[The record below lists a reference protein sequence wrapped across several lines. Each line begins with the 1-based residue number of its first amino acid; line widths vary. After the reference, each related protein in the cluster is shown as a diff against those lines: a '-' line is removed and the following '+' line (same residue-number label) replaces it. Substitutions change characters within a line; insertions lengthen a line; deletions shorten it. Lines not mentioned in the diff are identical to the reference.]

1 VPRLGVRGEGNQLTD
16 ILWQWAL
23 PGMAVLTASLL
34 QSAVGFGYTLFL
46 LPLLLVMGYAPFEI
60 VVVTA
65 IVSSLA
71 QRIFILTHLHR
82 AVDWRT
88 LAPMMLIGLAAIP
101 MGICLL
107 CQVSSQTQS
116 TIKQIIGGCILLLL
130 LLQWF
135 GRVAPR
141 DSISRGW
148 GYLAAFFSGLL
159 TGFANIGGPPMALWL
174 LAHRWSNEKMRI
186 TIPTFSLAFVPVQL
200 VMLLMIFG
208 RPVLEAGGKAI
219 IFTPAVLLGAWLGLR
234 AGGKLNKRQLRLAV
248 HLLLLTVAMIAVL
261 GSFFKG

>member
-1 VPRLGVRGEGNQLTD
+1 MLRLGVSGEENQLTD
-16 ILWQWAL
+16 IVGQWVL
-23 PGMAVLTASLL
+23 PGMVVLMAGLL

-46 LPLLLVMGYAPFEI
+46 LPLLLVMGYGPFET

-65 IVSSLA
+65 IVSSLG

-82 AVDWRT
+82 AVDWRA
-88 LAPMMLIGLAAIP
+88 LVPMMLVGLTAIP
-101 MGICLL
+101 LGLWLMY
-107 CQVSSQTQS
+107 QVSSLTQS

-159 TGFANIGGPPMALWL
+159 NGFANIGGPPMALWL

-234 AGGKLNKRQLRLAV
+234 VGGKLNKQQLRLAV
-248 HLLLLTVAMIAVL
+248 RLLLLAVAMIAVL
-261 GSFFKG
+261 GSCFKG